1 MLNLYAN
8 ILIAEAYGSIKSR
21 RCKALCKY
29 QIESY
34 LIYFLYPIR
43 YNGLASLSRAIHI
56 FYWTRIWACICIIKE
71 YFCML
76 PPELLSSI
84 AYKRRAMI
92 TIVGTVLL
100 SSLLFAACSGFGGGG
115 PTSPTS
121 TSTPSS
127 LALAK
132 LHWCNKPTILFR
144 DEHAPTTVTPKASVT
159 ATTTATSSTPTPTAT
174 ASGPTTVTEWSQIE
188 PNLGFTVYLPR
199 TLPTNSCLVSASG
212 TFHDPIF
219 GGSFSIGYLLPDH
232 SSVTLAEAPERNN
245 SLSFQ
250 CSTSGSPAPQ
260 VPHASTVT
268 PTASA
273 TTTPLL
279 LCTGVRSGTNIV
291 FSARGNQATLQQFF
305 NNLQPNISWVP
316 AS

>member
-1 MLNLYAN
+1 MT
-8 ILIAEAYGSIKSR
+8 IA
-21 RCKALCKY
+21 
-29 QIESY
+29 
-34 LIYFLYPIR
+34 
-43 YNGLASLSRAIHI
+43 
-56 FYWTRIWACICIIKE
+56 
-71 YFCML
+71 
-76 PPELLSSI
+76 
-84 AYKRRAMI
+84 
-92 TIVGTVLL
+92 GTVLL

-115 PTSPTS
+115 PTTPTS
-121 TSTPSS
+121 TSTSLS

-144 DEHAPTTVTPKASVT
+144 DEHAPVTVTPTTGTPTASVT
-159 ATTTATSSTPTPTAT
+159 ATTTETASTPTPTAT
-174 ASGPTTVTEWSQIE
+174 VSGPTTVTDWSQIE
-188 PNLGFTVYLPR
+188 PNLGFTVYLPE

-232 SSVTLAEAPERNN
+232 SSVTLAEAPARSN

-260 VPHASTVT
+260 APHASAAT

-291 FSARGNQATLQQFF
+291 FSAQGNQATLQQFF

>member
-1 MLNLYAN
+1 
-8 ILIAEAYGSIKSR
+8 
-21 RCKALCKY
+21 
-29 QIESY
+29 
-34 LIYFLYPIR
+34 
-43 YNGLASLSRAIHI
+43 
-56 FYWTRIWACICIIKE
+56 
-71 YFCML
+71 ML
-76 PPELLSSI
+76 PPQLLTFI
-84 AYKRRAMI
+84 AHKRCALM
-92 TIVGTVLL
+92 TIAGTMLL
-100 SSLLFAACSGFGGGG
+100 SSLLFAACSGIGGGG
-115 PTSPTS
+115 PTSPTATS
-121 TSTPSS
+121 TSSS

-144 DEHAPTTVTPKASVT
+144 DEHAPVTGTPTTVTPTASVT
-159 ATTTATSSTPTPTAT
+159 ATTTVTASTPTPTAT
-174 ASGPTTVTEWSQIE
+174 ASGPTSVTDWSQIE
-188 PNLGFTVYLPR
+188 PNLGFTVYLPK

-232 SSVTLAEAPERNN
+232 SSVTLAEAPARSN

-250 CSTSGSPAPQ
+250 CSTSGNPAPQ
-260 VPHASTVT
+260 APHASTAT

-305 NNLQPNISWVP
+305 NNLQPNVSWVP

>member
-1 MLNLYAN
+1 
-8 ILIAEAYGSIKSR
+8 
-21 RCKALCKY
+21 
-29 QIESY
+29 
-34 LIYFLYPIR
+34 
-43 YNGLASLSRAIHI
+43 
-56 FYWTRIWACICIIKE
+56 
-71 YFCML
+71 ML
-76 PPELLSSI
+76 PPDLLTSI
-84 AYKRRAMI
+84 AHKRRALI
-92 TIVGTVLL
+92 TIAGTVLL
-100 SSLLFAACSGFGGGG
+100 SSLLFAACSGFGGGN
-115 PTSPTS
+115 TSSPTS

-144 DEHAPTTVTPKASVT
+144 DEHAPVTTTPTGGTPTATVTATASAT
-159 ATTTATSSTPTPTAT
+159 ATTTATASTPTPTPT
-174 ASGPTTVTEWSQIE
+174 ASGPTTVTNWSQVE
-188 PNLGFTVYLPR
+188 PSLGFTVYLPK

-232 SSVTLAEAPERNN
+232 SSVTLAEAPARNN

-250 CSTSGSPAPQ
+250 CSPSGNPAPQ
-260 VPHASTVT
+260 VPQAGTAT

-291 FSARGNQATLQQFF
+291 FSARGNQTTLQQFF
-305 NNLQPNISWVP
+305 NNLQPNVSWVP
-316 AS
+316 TS